1 MLANLSVAAMN
12 LIILQGQ
19 WDLRTM
25 WGNMSIIAKAVDEG
39 YDVWV
44 ACCGESKN
52 GAWIAS
58 GCVCR

>member
-25 WGNMSIIAKAVDEG
+25 WWQYEYYREG
-39 YDVWV
+39 CSRNLVSSFRVVTRRHD
-44 ACCGESKN
+44 
-52 GAWIAS
+52 
-58 GCVCR
+58 